1 MSLKP
6 FRRWISGRTRTANS
20 SYVIQLGATDNQGGD
35 TVPNAKTTKTITRLA
50 GLVVAASAVL
60 ASTALAVKIT
70 KDSKLEKSQAGY
82 YRMRVGDVAVVALS
96 DGTISSDVTSLLTN
110 TRPGEVKK
118 LLANAFVEEPI
129 DSAMNAF
136 LILLGTKVVL
146 VDAGAGNL
154 LGPKCFKLP
163 ESLKAAGYT
172 PAQVTDILVTH
183 IHIDH
188 VGGLVD
194 GEKRVFPNAIVHVSK
209 RELAFWTDKSARASL
224 PELMQEFF
232 KIADISMNPY
242 LASNQVKA
250 FDPGEQLFP
259 GITTEA
265 AYGHTAGMTYY
276 VLESRGAKLVF
287 WGDTMNIPEV
297 QFPNPSIAIQF
308 DTDSKKAAVQRKK
321 AFADATQDRY
331 LVALPHMHFPG
342 IGHVQK
348 NGSGYRFIPVVYVN
362 DAVRS
367 SF

>member
-1 MSLKP
+1 
-6 FRRWISGRTRTANS
+6 
-20 SYVIQLGATDNQGGD
+20 
-35 TVPNAKTTKTITRLA
+35 VPNAITTKTITRLA

-82 YRMRVGDVAVVALS
+82 YRMKVGDVAVVALS

-110 TRPGEVKK
+110 TKPGEVKK

-136 LILLGTKVVL
+136 LILLGNKVVL

-209 RELAFWTDKSARASL
+209 RELAFWTDKSARASF
-224 PELMQEFF
+224 PELIQEFF

-250 FDPGEQLFP
+250 FEPGEQLFP
-259 GITTEA
+259 GIATEA

-297 QFPNPSIAIQF
+297 QFPNPSITIQF
-308 DTDSKKAAVQRKK
+308 DTDSEKALVQRKK
-321 AFADATQDRY
+321 AFADATQNRY

-348 NGSGYRFIPVVYVN
+348 DGSGYRFIPVVYVN
-362 DAVRS
+362 DAQKSEVT
-367 SF
+367 F